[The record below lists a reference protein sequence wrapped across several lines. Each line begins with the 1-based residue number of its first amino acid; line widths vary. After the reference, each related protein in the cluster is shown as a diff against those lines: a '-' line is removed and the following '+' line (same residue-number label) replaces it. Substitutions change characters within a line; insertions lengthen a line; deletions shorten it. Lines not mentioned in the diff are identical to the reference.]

1 MIARMMMSAVD
12 VPTTEAVPLG
22 RASVLLVEDNHLN
35 QMVADGMLRLLGY
48 TSHCVSDGLQ
58 ALVELH
64 TYRYPIV
71 LMDVQMPEL
80 DGYQA
85 TRRIRTELPAE
96 RQPYIIAL
104 TANAMSGDAD
114 RCLAAGMDD
123 YVAKPLT
130 KDALRAAL
138 QRATHAQGS

>member
-1 MIARMMMSAVD
+1 MSTLD
-12 VPTTEAVPLG
+12 MPKQGAVPLG
-22 RASVLLVEDNHLN
+22 RALVLLVEDNHLN
-35 QMVADGMLRLLGY
+35 QMVAHGMLRLLGY

-58 ALVELH
+58 ALTELH
-64 TYRYPIV
+64 AYQYPVV

-85 TRRIRTELPAE
+85 TRRIRAELPAE

-104 TANAMSGDAD
+104 TANAMSGDAE
-114 RCLAAGMDD
+114 RCRAAGMDD
-123 YVAKPLT
+123 YLAKPLT

-138 QRATHAQGS
+138 VRATQAEGS